1 MATRARQI
9 AKFMGKT
16 ETANSSNAAL
26 STIDSSFV
34 TTIVNASS
42 LDSALVQGVP
52 FTVFSSLDSLP
63 TTNLDAGDKAYVTG
77 NNRLYISNG
86 SGWYNVALVNASP
99 TLSISPSG
107 AIELS
112 SDGSTTTVTLTGTDS
127 DNADANL
134 TFSVESDGSFL
145 GLGTIVQ
152 DSSVFTITPFS
163 SDSATT
169 SSSTLTFKVTDGIN
183 IASDTTAFS
192 LTFLVSNSNKT
203 TMLLKADD
211 AATDEQVDGSSN
223 TYSITENDAGGSS
236 SGSGHVASSAFSP
249 YHPGGYSTYFGGSE
263 YMTFAGTSGSLLLGV
278 NTNFTIEMWI
288 YITNLSATRTI
299 ISQVSGGAHTSN
311 LSATTS
317 GELYLQI
324 YQSSANRVLKTT
336 SGAGITANAWYH
348 IALTHEAANSGTGT
362 AGKFAFFVNGTEVD
376 SVTNASYSWYNGTD
390 MGNME
395 IGRYAYS
402 NINYYHGYITDF
414 RITQSLVYT
423 SNFTAPSQRLT
434 AISNCTL
441 LALHLPY
448 FRDGSTNDTSYAIG
462 AGNPETVRFGPY
474 DYLAYDKSTH
484 GGSVYFDGDADY
496 FTVGSASDGALTG
509 TFTIECWFMLKEAY
523 SAKVHTLIS
532 NYDGGSDYWTVQI
545 RNSGELWLAAAVGTT
560 LSYTLNPLTNVWYH
574 VAVSNNA
581 AGNTGKLFVN
591 GKEVDS
597 HSSASIYD
605 DADMAATS
613 VPITIGRLGNNSTQD
628 MYGYIAD
635 VRLLSGTHLRTAAFT
650 PPTSPLTAITNT
662 KVLTCN
668 NKNDVW
674 DQASGHIVHKGTT
687 GTGVGLPASN
697 VVRKWTGTGVSSI
710 RAAILAHTMMKPLGP
725 GDFTIEGWV
734 YFDTNNDPHGI
745 FHTGSGFLGGG
756 ATFNYANI
764 NGVGFGLNGSTG
776 YYRLYHAGSATNST
790 QQAVATTWTHFAV
803 VRNSGTIKVYIN
815 GTATSISV
823 SNTTNFTEPD
833 IVLGA
838 FYDTS
843 QSLAGYLQDFRISLF
858 ARYTSNFTAPT
869 EAFEG

>member
-1 MATRARQI
+1 MGRIADIAT
-9 AKFMGKT
+9 MLGKT
-16 ETANSSNAAL
+16 AL
-26 STIDSSFV
+26 SNTNKTKLLDSSDLPV
-34 TTIVNASS
+34 TTPGASVIYF
-42 LDSALVQGVP
+42 D
-52 FTVFSSLDSLP
+52 TLDSLP
-63 TTNLDAGDKAYVTG
+63 SSNLSAGDQAFVQANQRYYV
-77 NNRLYISNG
+77 SNG
-86 SGWYNVALVNASP
+86 SGWYNVALVNTNPSL
-99 TLSISPSG
+99 TLDPSG
-107 AIELS
+107 AITLS
-112 SDGSTTTVTLTGTDS
+112 IDGSPTTITLTGQDS
-127 DNADANL
+127 DNANL

-163 SDSATT
+163 EDSATQT
-169 SSSTLTFKVTDGIN
+169 SSTLTFKVTDGIG
-183 IASDTTAFS
+183 IGSGTTALS
-192 LTFLVSNSNKT
+192 LTFSVSNSRQT
-203 TMLLKADD
+203 TMLVKADD
-211 AATDEQVDGSSN
+211 AATDEQVDGSTN
-223 TYSITENDAGGSS
+223 TYSITENDGGGSS

-263 YMTFAGTSGSLLLGV
+263 YMTFAGASGSLLLGV

-288 YITNLSATRTI
+288 YITSLSAINTI
-299 ISQVSGGAHTSN
+299 ISQVSGTAHTSN
-311 LSATTS
+311 LSVNTS
-317 GELYLQI
+317 GEFFLQI
-324 YQSSANRVLKTT
+324 YQSSTNRITKTT
-336 SGAGITANAWYH
+336 SGAGIAANTWYH
-348 IALTHEAANSGTGT
+348 VALTHEAANSGTGT

-376 SVTNASYSWYNGTD
+376 SVTSASYSWYNGTD

-402 NINYYHGYITDF
+402 NTNYYYGYITDF

-423 SNFTAPSQRLT
+423 SNFTAPSKRLT

-462 AGNPETVRFGPY
+462 AGSPQTVRFGPY

-523 SAKVHTLIS
+523 DAKVHTLIS
-532 NYDGGSDYWTVQI
+532 NYDGSANGWGLQLRTG
-545 RNSGELWLAAAVGTT
+545 GELWLFAAIGQP
-560 LSYTLNPLTNVWYH
+560 LSYTLSPLQNVWYH
-574 VAVSNNA
+574 VAVSNDSGN
-581 AGNTGKLFVN
+581 NTGKLFVN
-591 GKEVDS
+591 GKQVDT
-597 HSSASIYD
+597 HSDANIYD
-605 DADMAATS
+605 AADMQANS
-613 VPITIGRLGNNSTQD
+613 QPMTIGRIGNNSTQD

-635 VRLLSGTHLRTAAFT
+635 LRILSGTHLRTATFT

-668 NKNDVW
+668 NTNDVW
-674 DQASGHIVHKGTT
+674 DQASGHIVHKGST

-710 RAAILAHTMMKPLGP
+710 RFSTGTPLVQTMMKPLGA

-745 FHTGSGFLGGG
+745 FHTGSGFLGKG
-756 ATFNYANI
+756 ATYNYANI

-776 YYRLYHAGSATNST
+776 YYRLYHAGAATNST
-790 QQAVATTWTHFAV
+790 QQATATTWTHFAV
-803 VRNSGTIKVYIN
+803 VRNSGTIKVYAD

-838 FYDTS
+838 FYDTT
-843 QSLAGYLQDFRISLF
+843 QSLAGYLQDFRISNY

-869 EAFEG
+869 AAFDG